1 MGDQNGKD
9 ASEDWEAIYPQL
21 YAYTDDLLKKKSWFR
36 GKKTDSY
43 LKGKT
48 IEDYV
53 SEAIWKYLSNPE
65 KFDATSGRSL
75 VNYLKLHIIRTLVG
89 NDAKAPENK
98 TSKDVFAIADKK
110 QQDDDDSYLDSVLPY
125 AEVFFDQEIDFKEI
139 MTEIENEIS
148 KDEVAEKIYFG
159 ERYDGLKR
167 AQIIEENKMSEKEFN
182 NGKRRMQT
190 ILDTVAKKYNIKKPV
205 L

>member
-1 MGDQNGKD
+1 MC
-9 ASEDWEAIYPQL
+9 
-21 YAYTDDLLKKKSWFR
+21 R
-36 GKKTDSY
+36 
-43 LKGKT
+43 
-48 IEDYV
+48 
-53 SEAIWKYLSNPE
+53 
-65 KFDATSGRSL
+65 
-75 VNYLKLHIIRTLVG
+75 NYLISTS
-89 NDAKAPENK
+89 APASFNLAAISSAVALSAPSFTGFGAPSTK
-98 TSKDVFAIADKK
+98 SFASFNPKPVKSFTIFTTANLLAPPFFKITSKDVFAIADKK